1 MSLLKKVSGSS
12 VRVNARENI
21 IATSKAKRDDLYKTE
36 IFPHKSCYCKY
47 TSKSIINEQKMRK
60 DALAHTV
67 VSKRLLK
74 SQCSDFSFKRDCLL
88 CVNVCKMKESKNRHR
103 WVEVR
108 QCKTVTSG
116 SAIPQQQL
124 ESIYDEREDQWGNEV
139 AARLSGV
146 IELHSADAQYHVPC
160 YNRPSIT
167 EPLEEALRSIR
178 SMMAENATESWT
190 LYVMYL
196 APSGIV
202 SRRQL
207 VSRVT
212 VHFGDELLVL
222 HIEGCDIGDG
232 FKASLGKLIKIVK
245 ISQSM
250 DDDKELEKL
259 VRKIRSEAMVKPRKV
274 DYKLSNYV
282 HHQVTETTSTTLV
295 RLVSSLVY
303 GGAITKPSLT
313 LAQCIQ
319 QRVGGTSSN

>member
-1 MSLLKKVSGSS
+1 M
-12 VRVNARENI
+12 
-21 IATSKAKRDDLYKTE
+21 
-36 IFPHKSCYCKY
+36 
-47 TSKSIINEQKMRK
+47 
-60 DALAHTV
+60 
-67 VSKRLLK
+67 SKRLLK
-74 SQCSDFSFKRDCLL
+74 SQFSDFSFKRDCLL
-88 CVNVCKMKESKNRHR
+88 CVNVCKMKDSKNPHR

-116 SAIPQQQL
+116 SAIPFKQQL
-124 ESIYDEREDQWGNEV
+124 ESIYAEREDQWGNEV
-139 AARLSGV
+139 AVRLSGV

-212 VHFGDELLVL
+212 AHFGDELLVR
-222 HIEGCDIGDG
+222 HIEGCDIVDG

-250 DDDKELEKL
+250 DDDNELEKL
-259 VRKIRSEAMVKPRKV
+259 VRKIRSEVMAKHRKM
-274 DYKLSNYV
+274 DYKFII
-282 HHQVTETTSTTLV
+282 
-295 RLVSSLVY
+295 R
-303 GGAITKPSLT
+303 
-313 LAQCIQ
+313 
-319 QRVGGTSSN
+319 